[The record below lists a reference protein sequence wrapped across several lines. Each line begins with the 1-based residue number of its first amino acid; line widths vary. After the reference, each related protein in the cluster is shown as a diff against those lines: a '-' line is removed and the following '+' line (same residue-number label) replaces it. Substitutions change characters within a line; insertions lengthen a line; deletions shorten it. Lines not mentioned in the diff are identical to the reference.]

1 MKSTRLILVLL
12 LSAVM
17 VEHIY
22 GKSYEDEA
30 DYFDLDDYEENSDD
44 YLDFEPEDIEEE
56 LQRRI
61 KGFVRPKLSKEQKEK
76 RKEESGKNFRN
87 SILSCYP
94 QCGAFSPL
102 GGSNSPQNSEESKR
116 CVAECIRNKQAQED
130 IEEEG
135 DFTSMHNRPP
145 VYREKKTTPEEK
157 AKKSKCIKECGAY
170 FLKRGKEFEDGKT
183 CFDSCMTTLI
193 ELAPSASTGARQV
206 QQMPFQAARRV
217 AARCRGKCNK
227 IRIPENCEAICE
239 KKVHSA
245 SSGGYNVEID
255 CANCIIDE
263 KCGDECSPPN
273 SSECTT
279 CKNNIRI

>member
-1 MKSTRLILVLL
+1 MILVLL
-12 LSAVM
+12 LSTIM

-22 GKSYEDEA
+22 CKSYEDEA
-30 DYFDLDDYEENSDD
+30 NYFDLDDYEENSDD

-56 LQRRI
+56 
-61 KGFVRPKLSKEQKEK
+61 
-76 RKEESGKNFRN
+76 
-87 SILSCYP
+87 
-94 QCGAFSPL
+94 
-102 GGSNSPQNSEESKR
+102 
-116 CVAECIRNKQAQED
+116 
-130 IEEEG
+130 G

-145 VYREKKTTPEEK
+145 VYKEQKTTPEEK
-157 AKKSKCIKECGAY
+157 AKKSKCYKECGTY

-217 AARCRGKCNK
+217 AARCKGKCNK

-263 KCGDECSPPN
+263 KCGEECSPPN